1 MKNEVCRC
9 GSRELEIWKR
19 QRVGK
24 GIGGQ
29 KVWFAHCL
37 ACGHRAEALA
47 RGEVTSLMRAPTHTI
62 GMEWSDEEESEYAR
76 MPAR

>member
-9 GSRELEIWKR
+9 GSKELEIWKR

-24 GIGGQ
+24 GRAGQ
-29 KVWFAHCL
+29 YCWFAHCL
-37 ACGHRAEALA
+37 ACGHRAESSA
-47 RGEVTSLMRAPTHTI
+47 RSGVVALMRAPTHQI

-76 MPAR
+76 LPAR